1 METNI
6 IEQYKQD
13 IIVAFNKYFQS
24 YDSKELEPIY
34 SKVGELLKNRNSYQF
49 FINKDKKPIIVIGEG
64 FYLTYD
70 INIRSIVATIE
81 YLVGN
86 EVYPVMDFVYT
97 YKFSVIGF

>member
-6 IEQYKQD
+6 IKQYKQD

-34 SKVGELLKNRNSYQF
+34 SKVGELLRNRNSYQF
-49 FINKDKKPIIVIGEG
+49 YVNKDKKPIIVIGKG
-64 FYLTYD
+64 LYLTYD
-70 INIRSIVATIE
+70 INVRSIVANIG

-86 EVYPVMDFVYT
+86 EVYPVMEFVYI

>member
-24 YDSKELEPIY
+24 YDPKELESIY

-49 FINKDKKPIIVIGEG
+49 YIDKDKKPIITIGEG

-70 INIRSIVATIE
+70 INVRSIVATIE
-81 YLVGN
+81 YLEGDKIT
-86 EVYPVMDFVYT
+86 PVMDFIYT

>member
-1 METNI
+1 MVSNV

-24 YDSKELEPIY
+24 YDSRVLEPIY

-49 FINKDKKPIIVIGEG
+49 FINTDKKPMIVIGDG

-70 INIRSIVATIE
+70 INVRSIVATIE

-86 EVYPVMDFVYT
+86 EVYPVMEFVYI
-97 YKFSVIGF
+97 YNFSAIGF